1 MNPNDVINLFKQHNY
16 YLRSSLLIKLKVHT
30 SLIRKM
36 LDQGQLEQ
44 VKRGFYRLPADS
56 IPENEQFTFDYF
68 DAAAAVPNGVFCLS
82 TALHYHGL
90 TTQRPTIFDMA
101 VPRTQR
107 TPNLFTVSVKFYRFQ
122 EPYYS
127 YGLEEI
133 KTEIAI
139 IKIYNKEKSVCD
151 AFRQRRVIGE
161 DIAMESLNAYLKQRK
176 KDINKLF
183 ETAALCKVKHLIEP
197 VVKAMVGF

>member
-1 MNPNDVINLFKQHNY
+1 MNSNKVINLFKQHNY
-16 YLRSSLLIKLKVHT
+16 YLRSRQLTKLKVHT

-36 LDQGQLEQ
+36 LDRGQLEQ
-44 VKRGFYRLPADS
+44 VKRGFYRLPAES
-56 IPENEQFTFDYF
+56 IPEHERFTFDYF
-68 DAAAAVPNGVFCLS
+68 DASVAVPNGVFCLS
-82 TALHYHGL
+82 TALFHHGL
-90 TTQRPTIFDMA
+90 TTQRPALFDMA
-101 VPRTQR
+101 IPRTQR
-107 TPNLFTVSVKFYRFQ
+107 TPKLFTVSIKFYRFQ

-133 KTEIAI
+133 KTKIAI

-176 KDINKLF
+176 KDINKLL
-183 ETAALCKVKHLIEP
+183 ETATLCKVKHLIEP